1 VAVTLPEMMH
11 VWTVDN
17 PDGPYADN
25 LDDKWVRELLAQSEG
40 SD

>member
-1 VAVTLPEMMH
+1 MMH

-25 LDDKWVRELLAQSEG
+25 LDDKWVKQYLAG
-40 SD
+40 SAGE